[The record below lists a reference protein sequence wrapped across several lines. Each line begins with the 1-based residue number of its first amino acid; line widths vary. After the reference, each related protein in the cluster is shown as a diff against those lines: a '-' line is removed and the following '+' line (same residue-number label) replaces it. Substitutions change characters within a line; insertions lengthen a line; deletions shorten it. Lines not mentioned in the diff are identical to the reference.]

1 MLSCLQPPDSPPHYL
16 YKVLKLNSKYV
27 VEKNDRSL
35 VYTFSTA
42 TNVKMA
48 IFFIVESSDALVR
61 NGTRSTL
68 PGRNVTKDFLVF
80 RRSLKVTQPVLVLPP
95 NKVTKVIISD
105 RPICK
110 INQNLIANF
119 HFYFESEFSK
129 L

>member
-1 MLSCLQPPDSPPHYL
+1 MLSCLQPLYYHLHYL
-16 YKVLKLNSKYV
+16 YKVLKLNRKHV
-27 VEKNDRSL
+27 LEKNDRSL

-80 RRSLKVTQPVLVLPP
+80 RRSLKVTQPGLELPP

-110 INQNLIANF
+110 INQNSIANF
-119 HFYFESEFSK
+119 RFHFQIEFSR